1 MTTSELRAALIIIN
15 VTQEDAAKAIG
26 VNPSTLRRWLAG
38 LTPIP
43 KPAGKLFHLMSL
55 GLIAFQAVKNAKG

>member
-15 VTQEDAAKAIG
+15 ATQENVAKAIG

-43 KPAGKLFHLMSL
+43 KPAAKIINLMRL
-55 GLIAFQAVKNAKG
+55 GLISLEQVKHAPT